1 MAGTS
6 FIYNR
11 VNINGIPTIESRSI
25 TETTASVTFNFS
37 PSLFT
42 TPRFSGIIAVRI
54 AEAAETT
61 ADALPVYFNVPSIAG
76 STIALTT
83 FGGAAVTGAEL
94 EEGIHLV
101 FYDRYNGV
109 LQLLV

>member
-1 MAGTS
+1 MGTS

-11 VNINGIPTIESRSI
+11 VNVNGVPCIESRSV
-25 TETTASVTFNFS
+25 TETTTGVTFNFGPTAFS
-37 PSLFT
+37 S
-42 TPRFSGIIAVRI
+42 PRFSGLIAVRI
-54 AEAAETT
+54 VEAAAAT
-61 ADALPVYFNVPSIAG
+61 ADALPVSFSVPSIAG

-83 FGGAAVTGAEL
+83 FGGTAVTGADL
-94 EEGIHLV
+94 DAGIHLV